1 MGIISF
7 LATIAVLIIILK
19 LLTLPFKLIIKF
31 VINSIIGGITI
42 AALSFFGVAIAIKWW
57 TIVLTGLLGVP
68 GVVIAVI
75 ISMFI

>member
-7 LATIAVLIIILK
+7 LATIAVLIIVLK

-42 AALSFFGVAIAIKWW
+42 AALSFFGVAITIKWW

-68 GVVIAVI
+68 GVVIVVI